1 MLTAGI
7 DPHCAD
13 ITATQHDCGAI
24 TVAASEGGR
33 PAAAAVRVATS
44 GVERVG
50 AEEVGRTP
58 RERRARGPR
67 PRVHGRRHG
76 RGGGEEGGE
85 RSGEGEALT

>member
-13 ITATQHDCGAI
+13 IAATQHDCGAI

-50 AEEVGRTP
+50 TEEVGRTP

-67 PRVHGRRHG
+67 PRVHGRRHV
-76 RGGGEEGGE
+76 EEAAEKRAAKGAV
-85 RSGEGEALT
+85 RARR

>member
-1 MLTAGI
+1 M
-7 DPHCAD
+7 
-13 ITATQHDCGAI
+13 
-24 TVAASEGGR
+24 
-33 PAAAAVRVATS
+33 RVATS

-50 AEEVGRTP
+50 AEEVHGRTT

-85 RSGEGEALT
+85 ESGEGEALT